1 MSKKLLIFFSVILL
15 VSGENVK
22 AEPNQS
28 RQSFPIPRAESEF
41 SSLIA
46 FPTGVGFRGP
56 VELPRY
62 LALASPFGTL
72 DLQVTRADDGD
83 EASLLKNAYL
93 GISGRILKIDTPMLT
108 NSFHCGAEC
117 TGQRKELAVK
127 NLKQVRELVDAF
139 LRAKNISIAA
149 QGYSDNRFRI
159 NNVFVLG
166 GWIRE
171 AIPSPNMGFIPSGQ
185 WNEFHD
191 LDEYF
196 EKSHIERADAMRL
209 IDGLKSIS
217 FAAIERSGANSVR
230 VFLTGIGDNVAGL
243 LFQNGDAPPPVLRA
257 MSADGLEYVILEE
270 IESGLWYFE
279 TT

>member
-1 MSKKLLIFFSVILL
+1 MSKKLLTLFSAILL
-15 VSGENVK
+15 VSGENVE

-28 RQSFPIPRAESEF
+28 RQSFPIPRAEFEF

-46 FPTGVGFRGP
+46 FPTGVGFHGP
-56 VELPRY
+56 VELPMY

-72 DLQVTRADDGD
+72 DLQVTRAADGD
-83 EASLLKNAYL
+83 EASLLKNFYL
-93 GISGRILKIDTPMLT
+93 GVSGRILKIDTAKLA
-108 NSFHCGAEC
+108 NSFQCGPEC
-117 TGQRKELAVK
+117 TGRRKELAVK

-139 LRAKNISIAA
+139 LQAKNIAIAA
-149 QGYSDNRFRI
+149 QGYNDNRFPI

-166 GWIRE
+166 DWARE

-185 WNEFHD
+185 WNEFRN

-196 EKSHIERADAMRL
+196 EKSQIDRADAMRL
-209 IDGLKSIS
+209 IDGLKNIS
-217 FAAIERSGANSVR
+217 FTAIERSGANSVR
-230 VFLTGIGDNVAGL
+230 VFLAGIGDNVAGL
-243 LFQNGDAPPPVLRA
+243 LFQNGDSPPPVLRA